1 MSIHV
6 LSFDGSK
13 SDGSKFL
20 DSRSEGTRF
29 AFNEQYRHSV
39 NNCRQVVSKH
49 LTVLM
54 NSMFENLDDA
64 LYELADKADTN
75 RVQTDYFDAMREV
88 RKARERIES
97 GFKSRILE
105 GYDRFW
111 QTGSCRLSED
121 DAGEQE
127 ADSLMLMN
135 QGDLEEDLAVG
146 GMSSRGENRYFRE
159 LYGLDQRFGHMTG
172 GFKLSTKT
180 NPLAPAAI
188 CAAFKGV
195 ARKLPLDLKLKLV
208 IYKQFERKVV
218 DTLGGLYTEVN
229 TQLAKAG
236 ILPTITTNIRRKS
249 HPNRS
254 PAQHKPVNGSR
265 FNEPRCEQAG
275 PGYADYQE
283 DVQAELFSTLQQLL
297 SRYRPTPMISG
308 VTEDAQLPVARPTD
322 VVEALSNLQHN
333 IPAAGAFTEAGRPV
347 GFDIRS
353 SLAQILQTGQG
364 TEAGK
369 RIDRTDQDVIDVIT
383 MLFEFILE
391 DQNLPD
397 AMKALLARL
406 QIPML
411 KVAIIDKEFFS
422 RKTHPARRLLNSM
435 AQAAVGWCEKNGR
448 LEGGLYALMESIVQ
462 RILNQFEN
470 DIEFFADLYKEFSEF
485 LLREE
490 QGARRAEERTTQI
503 TKGKEQLES
512 ARHQVFEEINN
523 RLLARDQVPEVV
535 VTLLKDGWKDVL
547 LLTSLRKGLDSPEW
561 LTALETMDKLLWS
574 VEPMQEQE
582 QRQALLQEIPQLL
595 KVLRIGLN
603 DISYDQHK
611 MACLFKD
618 LQSCHLNCL
627 KGSPVVPPMSAET
640 VALWKEQVKVGG
652 EEPTRPD
659 SVEDEGVGRETGSPD
674 SIEKETAGEE
684 IHDDHS
690 IAAETLAIGTW
701 IEIEQE
707 EGTQV
712 RAKLSWRSRM
722 SRTCL
727 FVNRKGMKVADVGL
741 RELAGWFRN
750 GKAQILDQ
758 TDVPLVDRALVS
770 MMKTLKS
777 GEATQVK
784 PEA

>member
-1 MSIHV
+1 MVS
-6 LSFDGSK
+6 S
-13 SDGSKFL
+13 
-20 DSRSEGTRF
+20 
-29 AFNEQYRHSV
+29 
-39 NNCRQVVSKH
+39 CRQVVSKH
-49 LTVLM
+49 LPVLM

-64 LYELADKADTN
+64 LYELADKADTS

-97 GFKSRILE
+97 GFKSRILD

-111 QTGSCRLSED
+111 RTGSYRLSED
-121 DAGEQE
+121 DSGEQE
-127 ADSLMLMN
+127 ADSLVLMD

-146 GMSSRGENRYFRE
+146 SMSSRGENRYFRE
-159 LYGLDQRFGHMTG
+159 LYGLDQRFSHMTG

-180 NPLAPAAI
+180 NPLAPDAI
-188 CAAFKGV
+188 CAAFRGV
-195 ARKLPLDLKLKLV
+195 AGELPLDLKFKLV

-249 HPNRS
+249 HYNRL
-254 PAQHKPVNGSR
+254 PAEHKPTNESR
-265 FNEPRCEQAG
+265 FKDPRYEQAG
-275 PGYADYQE
+275 QDYADEQE

-297 SRYRPTPMISG
+297 STYRPMQVVSG
-308 VTEDAQLPVARPTD
+308 ATEDTQLPVARPTD
-322 VVEALSNLQHN
+322 VVEALSNLQHSS
-333 IPAAGAFTEAGRPV
+333 PAAGANTEAGRPV
-347 GFDIRS
+347 GFDVRG

-364 TEAGK
+364 AEARK

-422 RKTHPARRLLNSM
+422 RKSHPARRLLNSM

-470 DIEFFADLYKEFSEF
+470 DVGFFADLYREFSEF

-523 RLLARDQVPEVV
+523 RLLARDRVPEAVV
-535 VTLLKDGWKDVL
+535 MLLKDGWKDVL

-582 QRQALLQEIPQLL
+582 QRQKLLKEIPQLL
-595 KVLRIGLN
+595 KDLRIGLN

-611 MACLFKD
+611 MASLFKD

-627 KGSPVVPPMSAET
+627 KGNPVVPPMSAET
-640 VALWKEQVKVGG
+640 IALWKEQVQAGG

-659 SVEDEGVGRETGSPD
+659 SGVDKGAGRETSSPD
-674 SIEKETAGEE
+674 TIENETAGEE

-690 IAAETLAIGTW
+690 RTAETLAIGTW
-701 IEIEQE
+701 IEIRQD

-727 FVNRKGMKVADVGL
+727 FVNRKGMKVADVSL

-750 GKAQILDQ
+750 GKAEILDQ
-758 TDVPLVDRALVS
+758 TGVPLVDRALVS
-770 MMKTLKS
+770 MMKALKS
-777 GEATQVK
+777 GEAAQAK